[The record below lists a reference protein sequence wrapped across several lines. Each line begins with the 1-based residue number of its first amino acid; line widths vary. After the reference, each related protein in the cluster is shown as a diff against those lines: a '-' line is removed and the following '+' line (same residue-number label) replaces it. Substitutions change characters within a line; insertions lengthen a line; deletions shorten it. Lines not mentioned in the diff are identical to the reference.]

1 MVGGVAGGR
10 RLRVPEGRSI
20 RPTSDRVKEAIFSVL
35 NSIDTVE
42 EKTVLDLF
50 AGTGAL
56 GIEALSRGASHV
68 TFVDQDPVATATIRD
83 NLASLGMGGDS
94 VAVIRADALR
104 WLEPSE
110 EGSNR
115 RFDLAL
121 CDPPYGFSDWER
133 LLAGLSADLAV
144 LESSTPLEP
153 PEGWTVRTTK
163 RYGGT
168 VVTLVQPL
176 RHQIARKGAS

>member
-1 MVGGVAGGR
+1 
-10 RLRVPEGRSI
+10 
-20 RPTSDRVKEAIFSVL
+20 L
-35 NSIDTVE
+35 NSIDAVE
-42 EKTVLDLF
+42 GKTVLDLF

-68 TFVDQDPVATATIRD
+68 TFVDRDPVATKTIRD
-83 NLASLGMGGDS
+83 NLESLSLGAGSAD
-94 VAVIRADALR
+94 VVRADALR
-104 WLEPSE
+104 WLERASD
-110 EGSNR
+110 GTNR
-115 RFDLAL
+115 TFDLAL
-121 CDPPYGFSDWER
+121 CDPPYDFADWER
-133 LLAGLSADLAV
+133 LLAGLSANLAV
-144 LESSTPLEP
+144 LESSTPLEA